1 MVVPSSRFGVAPAP
15 EKNSFEGIPAEPR
28 LKLRDIMNLN
38 LAAVRRL
45 RLAWPADRPEPSMTL
60 RTVASWRHRR
70 TRTSG
75 FTLIEI
81 LLVIVI
87 ILLLAGALVVFVL
100 PQQKG
105 AEKNTTKL
113 MLSQVASALD
123 IYRLNLGHYPT
134 EQEGGLDA
142 LLKKPTFENE
152 KLNEKWQGPYLKP
165 GTTLDDPWSHKIH
178 YELVDREVEGEQ
190 KGGLPYKLYSLGPDG
205 QPDTDDD
212 IKHATETEPGAAG
225 SK

>member
-1 MVVPSSRFGVAPAP
+1 
-15 EKNSFEGIPAEPR
+15 
-28 LKLRDIMNLN
+28 
-38 LAAVRRL
+38 
-45 RLAWPADRPEPSMTL
+45 MTL
-60 RTVASWRHRR
+60 RTVASWHDRR
-70 TRTSG
+70 ARASG

-123 IYRLNLGHYPT
+123 TYRLNLGHYPT

-152 KLNEKWQGPYLKP
+152 KLAEKWQGPYLKP
-165 GTTLDDPWSHKIH
+165 GTTLDDPWNNKIR
-178 YELVDREVEGEQ
+178 YELIDTTVAGEQ
-190 KGGLPYKLYSLGPDG
+190 KGSLPYKLYSIGPDG

-212 IKHATETEPGAAG
+212 IKLATDSEPGSPG
-225 SK
+225 NK

>member
-1 MVVPSSRFGVAPAP
+1 M
-15 EKNSFEGIPAEPR
+15 R
-28 LKLRDIMNLN
+28 LKEVVKSKRS
-38 LAAVRRL
+38 A
-45 RLAWPADRPEPSMTL
+45 
-60 RTVASWRHRR
+60 
-70 TRTSG
+70 G

-113 MLSQVASALD
+113 LLQNVGTALD
-123 IYRLNLGHYPT
+123 TYRLNVGHYPT

-142 LLKKPTFENE
+142 LLKKPQFENE
-152 KLNEKWQGPYLKP
+152 KLGDKWNGPYLKP
-165 GTTLDDPWSHKIH
+165 GTTLDDPWGNKIR
-178 YELVDREVEGEQ
+178 YELADVSNSTDNES
-190 KGGLPYKLYSLGPDG
+190 KGALPYKLYSVGPDG

-212 IKHATETEPGAAG
+212 IKLMAESTDTGTG
-225 SK
+225 TGTGTSSKAP

>member
-1 MVVPSSRFGVAPAP
+1 
-15 EKNSFEGIPAEPR
+15 
-28 LKLRDIMNLN
+28 MNR
-38 LAAVRRL
+38 ARSA
-45 RLAWPADRPEPSMTL
+45 
-60 RTVASWRHRR
+60 
-70 TRTSG
+70 G

-113 MLSQVASALD
+113 LLQNVGTALD
-123 IYRLNLGHYPT
+123 TYRLNLGHYPN

-152 KLNEKWQGPYLKP
+152 KMGEKWQGPYLKP
-165 GTTLDDPWSHKIH
+165 GTQLDDPWGNKLK
-178 YELVDREVEGEQ
+178 YELQDATASTDNEQ
-190 KGGLPYKLYSLGPDG
+190 KGALPYKLYSVGPDG
-205 QPDTDDD
+205 QPETDDD
-212 IKHATETEPGAAG
+212 IKLMAESSADGSATSSSSSSTTP
-225 SK
+225 